1 MENICA
7 NTLRHFIRVDW
18 FNMSKYFHEVMLYI
32 FYPYRLGGSI
42 VGPSIGYLGG
52 GALIDLY
59 VDFPEPPPV

>member
-1 MENICA
+1 
-7 NTLRHFIRVDW
+7 
-18 FNMSKYFHEVMLYI
+18 MSKYFREVMILSFI
-32 FYPYRLGGSI
+32 HIGIMVGGSI